1 MAAHYDTYDYP
12 AYWQGRDYEH
22 RSEEIAIK
30 KLLLKVPKVETTL
43 EIGAGFGRLAPLYL
57 YRSKKIILSDPSS
70 KLLSIARNKY
80 KNLKKIKTIHSGI
93 ENLPNKVKK
102 GSIDLV
108 VMVRVLHHIEDIENA
123 FETVNKVL
131 SPGGYFILEFAN
143 KRHLKAV
150 LKEFS
155 HGNFTFPLDIFPK
168 DIRSKKAIK
177 QKTLPFINYHPD
189 VINNMLSNNGFN
201 LIDKLSVSNLRH
213 SMLKNILSL
222 DTIVSLENKMQKPLS
237 YWNFGP
243 SIFVLARKKE
253 NI

>member
-30 KLLLKVPKVETTL
+30 KLLLKVPKVETVL

-70 KLLSIARNKY
+70 KLLSIARKKY
-80 KNLKKIKTIHSGI
+80 EKLKKIKTLHSGI
-93 ENLPNKVKK
+93 ENLPKKIKK
-102 GSIDLV
+102 GSVDLV
-108 VMVRVLHHIEDIENA
+108 VMVRVLHHIENIDEA
-123 FETVNKVL
+123 FQTINKVL

-143 KRHLKAV
+143 KSHLKAI

-155 HGNFTFPLDIFPK
+155 HGNITFPLDISPR
-168 DIRSKKAIK
+168 DIRSKKSIK
-177 QKTLPFINYHPD
+177 DKTLPFINYHPD
-189 VINNMLSNNGFN
+189 IIQDKLDGLGFN
-201 LIDKLSVSNLRH
+201 ILEKLSVSNLRH
-213 SMLKNILSL
+213 SFLKNILSL
-222 DTIVSLENKMQKPLS
+222 ETIVSLENKIQKPLS
-237 YWNFGP
+237 TVNFGP
-243 SIFVLARKKE
+243 SLFILARKTE